1 MGFNKKILSEKLI
14 RETAKQDLESFRNLF
29 KGDGFIFEDSFS
41 KEIFHDMR
49 NTNKDDIIKIIKKYL

>member
-14 RETAKQDLESFRNLF
+14 RETAKIDLDSFKNVF

-41 KEIFHDMR
+41 KEIFHEMR
-49 NTNKDDIIKIIKKYL
+49 NTNKEDIIKIFKRFR